1 TGFVS
6 SGNSSTANFT
16 VTGLQA
22 GVVYTIYVRTSC
34 STTDF
39 SQYSSYEFSI
49 PTSIPYTQDFE
60 GAQNGWMLSNGTSVN
75 EWVVGDAIAN
85 GGTKSMYISNDQGVT
100 NSYTNN
106 VSTVVHAYKD
116 FEIPTGVADISVAF
130 DWRAFGE
137 STYDYLRAWIVPSS
151 FIPTVGTQIAA
162 ATGRVNLTGTYLN
175 QDAAFKRFQKIQS
188 SSAYTGT
195 FRIVFEW
202 RNDGSAGTVP
212 PAAIDN
218 IEIKPVTC
226 YEPLTMTLS
235 NVTEKGVTVTLGPDP
250 KNTGTV
256 SYQYEVRTSGAP
268 GSGTTGL
275 VTTGTSTTPVFN
287 ITNLP
292 ADTDYQIYVRT
303 ACSSSDFSFWKEST
317 FKTLEVLTI
326 DVVQVDI
333 NCFGADNGSISIT
346 TAGGKTP
353 YTYLW
358 SPSGAT
364 TSSVTN
370 LTPGTHS
377 VTVSDD
383 SGQIINRSF
392 TILEPA
398 PLVSDLNF
406 TDVSCN
412 GKNDG
417 SASVNPS
424 GGTAPY
430 TVLWS
435 DNTIGNTKTKLA
447 PGSYS
452 VTIRDANNCTLTE
465 TFTVTEPA
473 VLATIVTS

>member
-1 TGFVS
+1 
-6 SGNSSTANFT
+6 
-16 VTGLQA
+16 
-22 GVVYTIYVRTSC
+22 
-34 STTDF
+34 
-39 SQYSSYEFSI
+39 
-49 PTSIPYTQDFE
+49 
-60 GAQNGWMLSNGTSVN
+60 
-75 EWVVGDAIAN
+75 
-85 GGTKSMYISNDQGVT
+85 
-100 NSYTNN
+100 
-106 VSTVVHAYKD
+106 
-116 FEIPTGVADISVAF
+116 
-130 DWRAFGE
+130 
-137 STYDYLRAWIVPSS
+137 
-151 FIPTVGTQIAA
+151 
-162 ATGRVNLTGTYLN
+162 
-175 QDAAFKRFQKIQS
+175 
-188 SSAYTGT
+188 
-195 FRIVFEW
+195 
-202 RNDGSAGTVP
+202 
-212 PAAIDN
+212 
-218 IEIKPVTC
+218 
-226 YEPLTMTLS
+226 
-235 NVTEKGVTVTLGPDP
+235 P

-256 SYQYEVRTSGAP
+256 SYQYEVRTSGAA

-473 VLATIVTS
+473 VLATIVTSQTNVSVYGGNDGAATISVTGGTAPYTYSWSPSGGTGASASNLVAGTYTVTVTDANGCKTTQTVAITQPPVPYEIELVSQTDITCNGANDGSITVKVNGGAPPYTYSWTPAAGNSASISNLSAGVYTL